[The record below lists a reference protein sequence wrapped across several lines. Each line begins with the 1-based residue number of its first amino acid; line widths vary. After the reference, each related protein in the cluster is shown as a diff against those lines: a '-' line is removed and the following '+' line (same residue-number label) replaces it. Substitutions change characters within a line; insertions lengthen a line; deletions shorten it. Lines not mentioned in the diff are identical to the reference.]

1 MQDHYFL
8 SSRDPPASVFFFFFN
23 PSTQIV
29 LLVLRY
35 LRDMNGNRNI
45 AEMCNLQI
53 DTNKN
58 SLENRSFEQT
68 VSVYLQV

>member
-1 MQDHYFL
+1 M
-8 SSRDPPASVFFFFFN
+8 
-23 PSTQIV
+23 

-45 AEMCNLQI
+45 AEMFNLQI